1 MILAHKENIF
11 LRSLLLVL
19 ICRPDVMYCCSS
31 SSDESSTPAPSSS
44 SDETS
49 TPAPDECSEGGGMG
63 GGMVD
68 GMCNFEF
75 IR

>member
-31 SSDESSTPAPSSS
+31 SSDE
-44 SDETS
+44 TS
-49 TPAPDECSEGGGMG
+49 TPAPEVPPECSEGGGMERG
-63 GGMVD
+63 KVD

>member
-31 SSDESSTPAPSSS
+31 SSDESSTPAP
-44 SDETS
+44 
-49 TPAPDECSEGGGMG
+49 DECSEGGSMV
-63 GGMVD
+63 GGMID
-68 GMCNFEF
+68 GMLVDMQWS
-75 IR
+75 